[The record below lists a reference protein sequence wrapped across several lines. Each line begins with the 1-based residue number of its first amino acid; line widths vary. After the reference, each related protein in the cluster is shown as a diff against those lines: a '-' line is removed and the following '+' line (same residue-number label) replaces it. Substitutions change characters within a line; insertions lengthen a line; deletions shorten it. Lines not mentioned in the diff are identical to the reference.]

1 MNKDKYT
8 TYKPLPNGNAIVS
21 IADDGYFMI
30 NDKGENISGTVYSS
44 IWRALCMNKKAPAYY
59 CIRALEDD
67 SPTKVGLIDTE
78 GKLLIPP
85 KYVDIRVSDTTEG
98 LFLLYCPGG
107 GMTFIYG
114 GKTHTKVYHRISDF
128 IDGYAVVTYEYRGWT
143 NLINLK
149 GETIFPDD
157 AQYKNVTR
165 PHNGVCAVSKMIDG
179 NEIFGYVDLS
189 NKVIIPFQFEN
200 VHSFNRGFAKVKFSN
215 KTNWN
220 VIDMFGNIVGE
231 IQEPVSNT
239 VTIDWFV
246 NRDPFDS
253 SIPESAY
260 TANIDKKDISP
271 ITFEESH
278 KIYSAYKQYR
288 SNVDSLIGKSVRV
301 EKPFEIEYLEY
312 YAAPYTGSNSLI
324 IPKGTIL
331 SELRKMNDKTFY
343 CDCSDNKFCERAY
356 EETKR
361 KIRESMGERFYGIG
375 FFITYEQCIKF
386 CSIVDK

>member
-30 NDKGENISGTVYSS
+30 NDKGENILGTVYSS

-301 EKPFEIEYLEY
+301 NTLSITQLLILGAIHLLFPKVQYCLNLE
-312 YAAPYTGSNSLI
+312 
-324 IPKGTIL
+324 
-331 SELRKMNDKTFY
+331 R
-343 CDCSDNKFCERAY
+343 
-356 EETKR
+356 
-361 KIRESMGERFYGIG
+361 
-375 FFITYEQCIKF
+375 
-386 CSIVDK
+386 